1 MANYITIESVLGSG
15 TNKVKQDLKFKT
27 GNFVW
32 KIKFTAPLNP
42 STVNNRNLYVT
53 SMSNAPLPTNIRYD
67 SVGNY
72 IEIEPLAPYER
83 NESYLLHITTKVKSM
98 KGQTLPNEITIQ
110 FKVWSENGFKSIHR
124 TSSKK

>member
-15 TNKVKQDLKFKT
+15 ENKVKQALKFKT

-53 SMSNAPLPTNIRYD
+53 SMTNTPLPTNIRYD
-67 SVGNY
+67 SIGNY

-83 NESYLLHITTKVKSM
+83 NESYLLHITTKVKSK

-110 FKVWSENGFKSIHR
+110 FKV
-124 TSSKK
+124 